1 MDLLLLIVREQID
14 IYAEKFIQPESNQS
28 GNIIKAGWLVGEAG
42 RGRSSSILLL
52 DPSHQLARR
61 RRAGRRGRT
70 QAAPPRRRRRRRA
83 RRHGGRVL
91 TSGAADPPRAGRPH
105 GWIGGGQPSSRL
117 AAALLPLLL
126 LPLLVSISL
135 FPPLFLCAAPPRV
148 LAWQGKSAL
157 HCTCTDG
164 ASNKRHLLLTALV
177 ETARCLACPVG
188 PLLLLFLRFLQ
199 RIRNSAGS
207 LDSPNQ

>member
-1 MDLLLLIVREQID
+1 
-14 IYAEKFIQPESNQS
+14 
-28 GNIIKAGWLVGEAG
+28 
-42 RGRSSSILLL
+42 
-52 DPSHQLARR
+52 
-61 RRAGRRGRT
+61 
-70 QAAPPRRRRRRRA
+70 
-83 RRHGGRVL
+83 VL

-157 HCTCTDG
+157 HCNG
-164 ASNKRHLLLTALV
+164 ASKRHLLLTALV

-188 PLLLLFLRFLQ
+188 PLLLLFLQFLQ
-199 RIRNSAGS
+199 RIRNSAGCLTHRTS
-207 LDSPNQ
+207 EAE